1 MRLLLRRLLVGVA
14 VTAAL
19 PVAPAAA
26 AVGRG
31 PVALAGGAT
40 AVAPAAVAVAPAAA
54 TTSAATTSA
63 ATTSAATTSAATTSA
78 TCGAELVPVASG
90 ASGPSSWFTLR
101 NTGST
106 WCRTSTAPLVQL
118 ARGGR
123 RLPVSVQPAADATA
137 RVVPPGALVSF
148 DVRVLSRACASAAS
162 VRLALA
168 DGTTADLAGP
178 GVGVCFGG
186 RVAVSG
192 FRVLLAH

>member
-63 ATTSAATTSAATTSA
+63 ATTSAATTSA
-78 TCGAELVPVASG
+78 TCGAQLVPVASG

-168 DGTTADLAGP
+168 DGATADLAGP